1 MRRLL
6 ERHDRP
12 DETIYYGPDDVEIDR
27 AVSRVDIEHALALEK
42 LRHRGHWHRWGPI
55 TMIAVVLGVILIVAM
70 LVGLPAWIEIAR
82 LGVEEKLAELAIA
95 KEKGDASKWSESQ
108 VILMVVCGLL
118 LALILKGWKN

>member
-12 DETIYYGPDDVEIDR
+12 DETINYGPHDIEIDR
-27 AVSRVDIEHALALEK
+27 PVSRADIEHALALEK

-70 LVGLPAWIEIAR
+70 LVGLPAWVEISR
-82 LGVEEKLAELAIA
+82 LGVEEKVAELAIA
-95 KEKGDASKWSESQ
+95 KEKGDASKWTEGQ
-108 VILMVVCGLL
+108 VVLAAVVVVVVVWILGP
-118 LALILKGWKN
+118 KK